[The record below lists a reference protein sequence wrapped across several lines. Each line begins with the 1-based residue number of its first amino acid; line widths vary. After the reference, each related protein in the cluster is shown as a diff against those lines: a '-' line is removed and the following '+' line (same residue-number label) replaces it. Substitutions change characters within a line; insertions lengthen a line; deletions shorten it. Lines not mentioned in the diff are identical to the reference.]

1 MFRGTQAGNP
11 SLGSGLGKGLRRQEP
26 ERVWE
31 QPGED
36 DEGNIPD
43 RGTASTEAWRWGVG
57 GSLCWTQGQ
66 ARVRQTVV
74 SATSVASSL
83 GYLPVSIVQ
92 FEFPPR
98 HGIAVCAWV

>member
-43 RGTASTEAWRWGVG
+43 RGTASTEAWGEGESPVLDS
-57 GSLCWTQGQ
+57 GSGPGE
-66 ARVRQTVV
+66 AD
-74 SATSVASSL
+74 
-83 GYLPVSIVQ
+83 
-92 FEFPPR
+92 
-98 HGIAVCAWV
+98 

>member
-11 SLGSGLGKGLRRQEP
+11 SLGSLGKGLRRQEP

-43 RGTASTEAWRWGVG
+43 RGTASTEAWG
-57 GSLCWTQGQ
+57 GGRNPLCWTQGQ
-66 ARVRQTVV
+66 ARVRLTEV

-83 GYLPVSIVQ
+83 RYLPVSRVQ
-92 FEFPPR
+92 LEFPPR